1 MRFLNSTNKSK
12 QSAFTMAEAILVMT
26 ILGVIAS
33 VMITTL
39 KPAEFKE
46 KALKLLAKKTIYQID
61 SATMQIIS
69 NNSADGTMENLFL
82 TSDTDKFSFNDDFSK
97 TLLLYQKYLATTRK
111 EFDIDNTTDF
121 FKQIIQS
128 SSNANSQASPIYLKD
143 GSLIFLGAG
152 EKYGVSPDAT
162 GTINV
167 EGCEMTKALYG
178 LIAIDT
184 NGDDEPNTIYQDQ
197 FYLPIGKTGVDWEQ
211 VCNLQ
216 SGDVVATTP
225 TITPEPSEIEE
236 TETPEVN
243 EEENDPIGLCD
254 CDIAAYPEASCSG
267 QVYYGHEC
275 HPEDTYVKS
284 SECSG
289 IGSCID
295 SAFTCDGVTYLSYK
309 VVCVHVPSL

>member
-184 NGDDEPNTIYQDQ
+184 NGDDEPNTLYQDQ
-197 FYLPIGKTGVDWEQ
+197 FYLPIGRTGVDWEQ
-211 VCNLQ
+211 ACNLQ
-216 SGDVVATTP
+216 STDVVATTP
-225 TITPEPSEIEE
+225 TTTPTPSEAEGE
-236 TETPEVN
+236 QLGSCEMQYEVYK
-243 EEENDPIGLCD
+243 ESSCTGDYFVSAEGLDWDGATKSECDAEQARDGGCVNDPWETNGGTV
-254 CDIAAYPEASCSG
+254 YP
-267 QVYYGHEC
+267 
-275 HPEDTYVKS
+275 
-284 SECSG
+284 
-289 IGSCID
+289 
-295 SAFTCDGVTYLSYK
+295 SYK
-309 VVCVHVPSL
+309 RVWVFTPAN

>member
-1 MRFLNSTNKSK
+1 
-12 QSAFTMAEAILVMT
+12 MAEAILVMT

-184 NGDDEPNTIYQDQ
+184 NGDDEPNTLYQDQ

-216 SGDVVATTP
+216 STDVVATTP
-225 TITPEPSEIEE
+225 TTTPTPSETEEEFNCDVGYALKRQYDYCFTSNTPDFTPEFCASLSGEWEYKPWSINGKYYYTYEEFLANSETGYASSPLCYNAECNIY
-236 TETPEVN
+236 
-243 EEENDPIGLCD
+243 IGT
-254 CDIAAYPEASCSG
+254 S
-267 QVYYGHEC
+267 
-275 HPEDTYVKS
+275 
-284 SECSG
+284 
-289 IGSCID
+289 
-295 SAFTCDGVTYLSYK
+295 
-309 VVCVHVPSL
+309 VVCDAEE